1 MKTFAILGS
10 LSGMLAVVTGA
21 FGAHALADKVDARML
36 EIWQTA
42 AHYQIVHALA
52 LFAAAWLVSQTQ
64 STAAITAGW
73 CFTAGI
79 LVFSG
84 SLYLMVFTGARWL
97 GAITPIGGTAMI
109 VGWFC
114 CMLAALKLGS

>member
-10 LSGMLAVVTGA
+10 LFGMLAVVTGA
-21 FGAHALADKVDARML
+21 FGAHGLADKVDARML

-42 AHYQIVHALA
+42 AHYQMVHALA
-52 LFAAAWLVSQTQ
+52 LFAAAWLFSQTQ
-64 STAAITAGW
+64 ATAAITAGW

>member
-1 MKTFAILGS
+1 MKTFAMLGS
-10 LSGMLAVVTGA
+10 LFGMLAVVTGA
-21 FGAHALADKVDARML
+21 FGAHALANKVDARML
-36 EIWQTA
+36 EIWETA

-64 STAAITAGW
+64 STVAIAAGW